1 MSNHLAG
8 ERSAYL
14 LQHADNPVDW
24 YPWGEE
30 AFGKARREEKPVFL
44 SIGYA
49 TCHWCHVMAQ
59 ESFESP
65 AVAEILN
72 RDFVAVKLDR
82 EERPDVDAV
91 YMEACVA
98 VNGSGGWPLTAILT
112 PEKRPFFVG
121 TYLPRENRGRQLG
134 LIPLLQT
141 VAARWKRD
149 RAGLEKTAGELT
161 AFLRREAETAPAA
174 PDEKLLRR
182 AFEQLKDSFDGEFGG
197 FGTAPKFPAPQNLLF
212 LLHYAALSGEKQAR
226 PMAELTLRQ
235 MARGGIYDQIG
246 GGFCRYSTDR
256 EWLAP
261 HFEKTLYD
269 NALLALCYT
278 RAWQAGRF
286 ALYRRVAEET
296 LDYCLRELRSDTG
309 GFCSGQDADGE
320 GGEGAFYLL
329 TPAEVKGV
337 LGEDEGRHFC
347 ECYDIT
353 EEGNFHGKSIP
364 NLLLNQR
371 WNLLPEGYGEYRK
384 RLRDFRA
391 ARMALRT
398 DRKLPTAWN
407 GMLLMALSLAARLFA
422 REDYAEAARKLGR
435 FLLETA
441 GAKTPE
447 SLRAVCYEGSEGPG
461 GSGEGPVLPG
471 QLDDYAF
478 AALGLLA
485 LYGLDYDPALLL
497 SAQALAEQLPARFA
511 APGGGFYRVNDKT
524 ADLLKRPLER
534 YDGALPS
541 GNSAAALL
549 FDRLGRLS
557 GQARWREAA
566 ERQAAFLCGAAG
578 DYPVGSAFGLLGLM
592 GRLYPSRELVCA
604 AEAEPALLRQ
614 AAARFD
620 PALSLLLKKPG
631 DERLADF
638 APFTAGCAQIDGK
651 ASFYVCENGAC
662 KLPFTEE

>member
-14 LQHADNPVDW
+14 LQHAENPVDW
-24 YPWGEE
+24 YPWGEA
-30 AFGKARREEKPVFL
+30 AFEKARREQKPVFL

-49 TCHWCHVMAQ
+49 TCHWCHVMAR

-72 RDFVAVKLDR
+72 RNFVSVKLDR

-91 YMEACVA
+91 YMEACMA
-98 VNGSGGWPLTAILT
+98 VNGSGGWPLTVIMT
-112 PEKRPFFVG
+112 PEKRPFYVG

-134 LIPLLQT
+134 LIPLLQA
-141 VAARWKRD
+141 VAARWQQD
-149 RAGLEKTAGELT
+149 PAGLEKTAGELT
-161 AFLRREAETAPAA
+161 AFLRREAAVTPGE
-174 PDEKLLRR
+174 PDEGLLRR
-182 AFEQLKDSFDGEFGG
+182 AYEQLRDSFDAEYGG
-197 FGTAPKFPAPQNLLF
+197 FGAAPKFPAPQNLLF
-212 LLHYAALSGEKQAR
+212 LLHYAALAGEKQAR
-226 PMAELTLRQ
+226 SMAEKTMQQ

-246 GGFCRYSTDR
+246 GGFARYATDR

-278 RAWQAGRF
+278 EAWQEGRF

-296 LDYCLRELRSDTG
+296 LDYCLRELGSETG
-309 GFCSGQDADGE
+309 GFYSGQDADSEGE
-320 GGEGAFYLL
+320 EGKFYLL
-329 TPAEVKGV
+329 TPEDVKRV

-353 EEGNFHGKSIP
+353 AEGNFHGKSIP

-371 WNLLPEGYGEYRK
+371 WNLLPEGYGDYRR
-384 RLRDFRA
+384 RLREARA
-391 ARMALRT
+391 ARMELRT
-398 DRKLPTAWN
+398 DRKLLTAWN
-407 GMLLMALSLAARLFA
+407 GLLLLALSRAARAFE

-441 GAKTPE
+441 GANTPE
-447 SLRAVCYEGSEGPG
+447 AQQAVCYET
-461 GSGEGPVLPG
+461 GEGPAFPA

-485 LYGLDYDPALLL
+485 LYSLDYDAGLLL
-497 SAQALAEQLPARFA
+497 TAQALAEQIPAHFA
-511 APGGGFYRVNDKT
+511 APSGGFYKVSDRGE
-524 ADLLKRPLER
+524 ALLKRPLER

-541 GNSAAALL
+541 GNSAAAVL
-549 FDRLGRLS
+549 FDRLRRMT
-557 GQARWREAA
+557 GQERWREAA
-566 ERQAAFLCGAAG
+566 EKQAAFLCGAAG
-578 DYPVGSAFGLLGLM
+578 DYPVGSAFGLLGVM
-592 GRLYPSRELVCA
+592 GQLYPTRELVCA
-604 AEAEPALLRQ
+604 AETEPALLRQ

-620 PALSLLLKKPG
+620 PALTLLLKKPG
-631 DERLADF
+631 DERLAAF
-638 APFTAGCAQIDGK
+638 APFTANCEEKDGK
-651 ASFYVCENGAC
+651 PSFYVCENGAC
-662 KLPFTEE
+662 QLPFTE

>member
-14 LQHADNPVDW
+14 LQHAENPVDW

-30 AFGKARREEKPVFL
+30 AFEKARRERKPVFL

-49 TCHWCHVMAQ
+49 TCHWCHVMAR

-72 RDFVAVKLDR
+72 RNFVSVKLDR

-91 YMEACVA
+91 YMEACMA
-98 VNGSGGWPLTAILT
+98 VNGSGGWPLTVIMT
-112 PEKRPFFVG
+112 PEKRPFYVG

-134 LIPLLQT
+134 LIPLLRA
-141 VAARWKRD
+141 VAARWQQD
-149 RAGLEKTAGELT
+149 PAGLEKTAGELT
-161 AFLRREAETAPAA
+161 AFLRREAAVTPGE
-174 PDEKLLRR
+174 PDEALLRR
-182 AFEQLKDSFDGEFGG
+182 AYEQLRDSFDAEYGG
-197 FGTAPKFPAPQNLLF
+197 FGATPKFPAPQNLLF
-212 LLHYAALSGEKQAR
+212 LLHYAALAGEKQAR
-226 PMAELTLRQ
+226 SMAEKTLQQ

-246 GGFCRYSTDR
+246 GGFARYATDR

-278 RAWQAGRF
+278 EAWQEGRF

-296 LDYCLRELRSDTG
+296 LDYCLRELGSETG
-309 GFCSGQDADGE
+309 GFCSGQDADSEGE
-320 GGEGAFYLL
+320 EGKFYLL
-329 TPAEVKGV
+329 SPEDVKRV

-353 EEGNFHGKSIP
+353 AEGNFQGKSIP

-371 WNLLPEGYGEYRK
+371 WNLLPEGYGDYRR

-391 ARMALRT
+391 ARMELRT
-398 DRKLPTAWN
+398 DRKLLTAWN
-407 GMLLMALSLAARLFA
+407 GLLLLALSRAARVFE
-422 REDYAEAARKLGR
+422 REDYAEAARGLGR

-447 SLRAVCYEGSEGPG
+447 ALQAVCYET
-461 GSGEGPVLPG
+461 GEGPAFPA

-485 LYGLDYDPALLL
+485 LYGLDYDAGLLL
-497 SAQALAEQLPARFA
+497 RAQALAEQIPAHFA
-511 APGGGFYRVNDKT
+511 APSGGFYRVSDRGET
-524 ADLLKRPLER
+524 LLKRPLER

-541 GNSAAALL
+541 GNSAAAVL
-549 FDRLGRLS
+549 FDRLRRMS
-557 GQARWREAA
+557 GQERWREAA
-566 ERQAAFLCGAAG
+566 EKQAAFLCGAAG
-578 DYPVGSAFGLLGLM
+578 DYPVGSAFGLLGVM
-592 GRLYPSRELVCA
+592 GQLYPTRELVCA
-604 AEAEPALLRQ
+604 AETEPALLRQ

-620 PALSLLLKKPG
+620 PALTLLLKKPG
-631 DERLADF
+631 DERLASF
-638 APFTAGCAQIDGK
+638 APFTADCEEKEGK
-651 ASFYVCENGAC
+651 PSFYVCENGAC
-662 KLPFTEE
+662 RLPFTE